1 MQGNSRSIEWR
12 GTQFIPT
19 MIVFEKKLVD
29 TIVQVTLALAMMMLI
44 NKKGIDII
52 VRIVLITIPFQIQ
65 QGWL

>member
-1 MQGNSRSIEWR
+1 
-12 GTQFIPT
+12 

-65 QGWL
+65 QG